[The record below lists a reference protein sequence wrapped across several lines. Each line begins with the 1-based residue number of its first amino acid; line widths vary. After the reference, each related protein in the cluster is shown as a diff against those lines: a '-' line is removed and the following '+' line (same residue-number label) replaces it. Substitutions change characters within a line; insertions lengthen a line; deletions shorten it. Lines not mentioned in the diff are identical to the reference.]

1 MVQLR
6 HTQRQA
12 EIKPGDIVRLLQPFK
27 PDRSGY
33 REYNFAIVAGVVGV
47 VRDGNSTDKQSS
59 DLEQT
64 LVGQL
69 GLNEIVVYLYEPD
82 SSTIYKDGFG
92 IEALFSFDIA
102 EVELDA
108 AI

>member
-6 HTQRQA
+6 HPQRQA

-27 PDRSGY
+27 PERSGC
-33 REYNFAIVAGVVGV
+33 REYNFAVVAGV

-92 IEALFSFDIA
+92 IEALFSFDTD